1 MRLTT
6 ALVTIA
12 SAIALACSSQVE
24 AAATPVV
31 AGYLLLNPTNGA
43 AKLKALSDNAANI
56 PINRIFLSFAR
67 PGMVYVPGSKTLENV
82 GLGYATSGDYGFADL
97 KTRIAALTAGG
108 VEVFLSVGGW
118 NYGCFPVGLPFSSY
132 PFCRFFAACNS

>member
-12 SAIALACSSQVE
+12 SAIALACSTSQVE
-24 AAATPVV
+24 AATPVV
-31 AGYLLLNPTNGA
+31 AGYLLLNPQNGP
-43 AKLKALSDNAANI
+43 AKLKALADNAANI

-67 PGMVYVPGSKTLENV
+67 PGMVYVPGSNTLADV
-82 GLGYATSGDYGFADL
+82 GLGYGTSGDYGFADL
-97 KTRIAALTAGG
+97 KTRVAALTAGG

-118 NYGCFPVGLPFSSY
+118 NYGCFPVSLLTTVVM
-132 PFCRFFAACNS
+132 